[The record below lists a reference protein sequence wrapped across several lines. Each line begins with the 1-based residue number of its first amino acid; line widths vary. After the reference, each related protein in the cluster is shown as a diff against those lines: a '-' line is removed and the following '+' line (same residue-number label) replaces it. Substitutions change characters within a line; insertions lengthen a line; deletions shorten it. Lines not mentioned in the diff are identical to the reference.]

1 MLNGVGRVSCVG
13 SGDCSR
19 GRKGEEEMAHVEET
33 AGATGLVCRSGS
45 AEAMVDWGEI
55 GTVETGSGFGGMG
68 AAYLPTLSLLT
79 GMDDVIVARL
89 REVEGG
95 VRGVAA
101 RESTWSDR
109 LAARLLSRS
118 QFGLFLGNRNL

>member
-45 AEAMVDWGEI
+45 AEAMVDWGKI
-55 GTVETGSGFGGMG
+55 GTVETGSGMG
-68 AAYLPTLSLLT
+68 AAYLPTLNLFT
-79 GMDDVIVARL
+79 GMDDVIVAQL

-95 VRGVAA
+95 ARGVTA
-101 RESTWSDR
+101 REST
-109 LAARLLSRS
+109 
-118 QFGLFLGNRNL
+118 